1 MTTLQL
7 TALAP
12 LVFIV
17 SSALPAEA
25 AQAENRF
32 DGSWSVEATGS
43 EGACPGPYRYPIV
56 IRNGQVDDAGGNNV
70 DASGRA
76 EADGDI
82 NGTIRQGL
90 AVVSVSGR
98 LAGSA
103 GSGQWTLSGLGSCTG
118 KWTAR
123 RVG

>member
-1 MTTLQL
+1 M
-7 TALAP
+7 
-12 LVFIV
+12 V
-17 SSALPAEA
+17 SGSDGQRGRLP
-25 AQAENRF
+25 
-32 DGSWSVEATGS
+32 
-43 EGACPGPYRYPIV
+43 GAVRYPIV
-56 IRNGQVDDAGGNNV
+56 IRDGQVDDAGGNNV